1 LTILVALQSIRVTD
15 AQDNEVLSVNVQN
28 GGSNRVT
35 ATNESKRP
43 IEFIQ
48 VQHFPMLT
56 LTDFRAQDPE
66 RIASETLDI
75 LLKLKRVDDLTLHF
89 KGQVMGGQSNGQT
102 EGKPTVTGLTFI
114 HTTTQKDAKRL
125 LTTDFNADPNVCV
138 FILQSLIS

>member
-1 LTILVALQSIRVTD
+1 M
-15 AQDNEVLSVNVQN
+15 
-28 GGSNRVT
+28 
-35 ATNESKRP
+35 
-43 IEFIQ
+43 F
-48 VQHFPMLT
+48 T

-66 RIASETLDI
+66 RIASETMDI

-89 KGQVMGGQSNGQT
+89 KGQVMSGQSNGQT
-102 EGKPTVTGLTFI
+102 EGQPTVTGLTFI